1 MKNDKN
7 KNSNKSNSNKSSSQ
21 NAGNPSPNTTN
32 LKVGGS
38 NPTTTTTAK
47 KLNRRGA
54 IVQPVPGSER
64 TGYLFAMSH
73 APRIEEGS
81 HWFQMLPIS
90 FFTAVIIIFT
100 RMVPY
105 ERDMTQFYWHT
116 DATQFTDFFS
126 LLKSQMILLTAVAA
140 LVYLL
145 YRVITQSLSIVRSY
159 AYLPMIGYAV
169 LVTLSYAF
177 SDYKEVA
184 LWGYNDRF
192 EGTLVL
198 LSYMVLLFFTINTVR
213 TEQNIKWVVYP
224 VAAFASLLGLLGL
237 TQYIDHDFF
246 RTTMGKKLIT
256 PSYFWNQLDNLNFTF
271 QNREIYQTVY
281 NINYVSFYLTLLI
294 PLFAMLFIF
303 EKALIKKIIWGAVFT
318 LAIFNLIGS
327 ASSGG
332 ILGMGIVLIL
342 AIIVL
347 NKRLLEWKKPLAV
360 LIVLTIIVGGI
371 TFEKFAPELYSA
383 INGVLGK
390 QVLQIPGQEPAQPQA
405 ETETTPAVTKHKI
418 DYIDTTGSS
427 ILVSIEG
434 NLMTMNTFPEDP
446 TSLQLLDNDGKSL
459 QLVPTDVSPIYRI
472 DDPRFNFCTVQP
484 AKDDQGMNY
493 FVLTTDQQAWP
504 FALTEDGV
512 LYRNGI
518 GKLVDLDPTPAIGFK
533 NNQMFGSGRGY
544 IWSRSLPMVKQTLLI
559 GHGADTYCLYFPHND
574 YVGRYNN
581 DGNINVIVDKPHDMY
596 LGISIGT
603 GILSLISLI
612 ALWLVYLIDSI
623 KIYFHEKY
631 TSLSSFAGVGI
642 FLGISGFL
650 VSAIVNDSSVSVMPI
665 FYGLLGT
672 GLAINSILKRN
683 RVHG

>member
-1 MKNDKN
+1 M
-7 KNSNKSNSNKSSSQ
+7 
-21 NAGNPSPNTTN
+21 
-32 LKVGGS
+32 
-38 NPTTTTTAK
+38 
-47 KLNRRGA
+47 
-54 IVQPVPGSER
+54 
-64 TGYLFAMSH
+64 
-73 APRIEEGS
+73 
-81 HWFQMLPIS
+81 
-90 FFTAVIIIFT
+90 
-100 RMVPY
+100 
-105 ERDMTQFYWHT
+105 
-116 DATQFTDFFS
+116 
-126 LLKSQMILLTAVAA
+126 
-140 LVYLL
+140 
-145 YRVITQSLSIVRSY
+145 
-159 AYLPMIGYAV
+159 
-169 LVTLSYAF
+169 
-177 SDYKEVA
+177 A

-213 TEQNIKWVVYP
+213 TEQNVKWVVYP

-332 ILGMGIVLIL
+332 ILGMGIVVIL

-347 NKRLLEWKKPLAV
+347 NKRLLKWKKPLAV

-371 TFEKFAPELYSA
+371 TFEKFAPELFSA

-390 QVLQIPGQEPAQPQA
+390 QVLQIPGQEPAQPQTEA
-405 ETETTPAVTKHKI
+405 ESTPAVAKHKI

-434 NLMTMNTFPEDP
+434 NQMTMNTFPEDP
-446 TSLQLLDNDGKSL
+446 TSLQLLDSDGKSL

-504 FALTEDGV
+504 FALTDQGV

-518 GKLVDLDPTPAIGFK
+518 GKLVDLDPIPAVGFSK
-533 NNQMFGSGRGY
+533 NQNFGSGRGY
-544 IWSRSLPMVKQTLLI
+544 IWSRSFPMINDTILL
-559 GHGADTYCLYFPHND
+559 GHGADTYCVYFPHRD
-574 YVGRYNN
+574 YVGKYNA
-581 DGNINVIVDKPHDMY
+581 DWTMNIIVDKPHNMY
-596 LGISIGT
+596 IGAAVGT
-603 GILSLISLI
+603 GLLSVIVLLVLWIIYAYDSLRTYYRRDYI
-612 ALWLVYLIDSI
+612 NLPTYVGS
-623 KIYFHEKY
+623 
-631 TSLSSFAGVGI
+631 GI
-642 FLGISGFL
+642 FLGICGFL
-650 VSAIVNDSSVSVMPI
+650 VSGLVDDSTVSVMPM

-672 GLAINSILKRN
+672 GIAINQMVKRQA
-683 RVHG
+683 